1 MIFDLHCHTT
11 ASPDGHDDIF
21 TLVSHAVEL
30 GIDMLAITEHCD
42 AMEKIPFP
50 SFWGECY
57 QLCTYY
63 ETTHESI
70 FSRQKRLSKAK

>member
-30 GIDMLAITEHCD
+30 GIDMLAITEHCHGKNTVPKLLGR
-42 AMEKIPFP
+42 MLQNLHI
-50 SFWGECY
+50 
-57 QLCTYY
+57 
-63 ETTHESI
+63 
-70 FSRQKRLSKAK
+70 